1 MASDYI
7 ELRCRS
13 AFSFLD
19 GASSPEELI
28 AAAAANGHGT
38 LALGDVNG
46 VYGAPRFFG
55 AARRA
60 GVRPIVGVE
69 VTLAGPETGGVL
81 RDGQPALPP
90 PPPSAAPSPILLLVE
105 NRRGYQNLCRLLT
118 RAWDGRRKEQGPAA
132 THALLAEHA
141 EGLIALGGAAPRP
154 DLPRLVQIF
163 GPDHVFLEA
172 HRHLDADE
180 ARRVRGAI
188 AQARIAGVGLVATN
202 DVRYATPDRRALHDV
217 LTCARHRATVDDIGR
232 RLPKNAER
240 WLKPPGE
247 MSRLF
252 RDLPAAVRAT
262 RAIADRCEFSLADL
276 GYTFPTFPVPAGETQ
291 QSYLAKLSDAGIT
304 RLYDS
309 DDPLI
314 PKVRAQR
321 ERELAL
327 VGSLDLAGY
336 FLVVWDIVQ
345 FAREHGI
352 LVQGRGSAANS
363 ALCFLLGITCVDP
376 VRSDLLF
383 ERFLSEERARNAT
396 NAADRMPDIDLDLPS
411 GDRREL
417 CIQHVYQK
425 YGARGAA
432 MTANVITY
440 RPRMAVRDVGRA
452 LGFSEDQ
459 LGRISKHLPGS
470 IIDESAALG
479 RYIEI
484 AGFPLTDR
492 RTRLLGELAT
502 SLVDLPR
509 HLGQHSGGMVLCNG
523 RLDEVVPLEPASMP
537 GSVIVQWDKDD
548 CADMGLVK
556 VDLLGLGMMAVLE
569 DIVPMIARHEGVTI
583 DYARLGDDDPAVYAM
598 LQAADTVG
606 TFQVESRAQM
616 ATLPRMK
623 PKCFYDIVVEVAI
636 IRPGPI
642 VGKMLNPYLL
652 RRTGE
657 QRVTYPHP
665 SLEPILKRTLGI
677 PLFQEQLIKM
687 AMVASGFSGGQ
698 ADELR
703 RAMGF
708 KRSQQRMNA
717 IEKDLRAGM
726 QKNGIT
732 GAAQD
737 EIVHGIKSFALYGFP
752 ESHAASFA
760 RLAYHSVYLKAHHPA
775 AFLAALLNNWPM
787 GFYHPAT
794 LVTDAVR
801 HGVTVHP
808 IDVTRSTWLCD
819 LERASTGGAGTSG
832 RTTHAASAR
841 RTAPLAPPAAFGGV
855 DVGDALAVRLG
866 FRYAA
871 GFREATAKR
880 IEAARAARA
889 FSSLAD
895 FEARTGASADELA
908 RLADIGA
915 FGALGGTRRQALWQ
929 VEALGRSGAL
939 FSNIQATEASPLDEM
954 TDAEELSADF
964 HGTGLSTGPHPMTF
978 ARQEMSRAG
987 VLTAAELLRV
997 PDGQRARV
1005 GGVVIVRQHPETAKG
1020 FVFITLEDETGFS
1033 NAIVTPKLFARDREI
1048 IVETN
1053 ALVIEGIVQNQRGVV
1068 AIKADGFTPIGG
1080 RPATI
1085 DVSHDF
1091 H

>member
-19 GASSPEELI
+19 GASSPEDLI
-28 AAAAANGHGT
+28 ATAAANGHGT
-38 LALGDVNG
+38 LALGDAHG
-46 VYGAPRFFG
+46 VYGAPRFFS

-69 VTLAGPETGGVL
+69 VTL
-81 RDGQPALPP
+81 
-90 PPPSAAPSPILLLVE
+90 SPSPVLLLVE
-105 NRRGYQNLCRLLT
+105 SRRGYQNLCRLLT
-118 RAWDGRRKEQGPAA
+118 RAWDGRRKDQGPAV

-141 EGLIALGGAAPRP
+141 EGLIALGGAAPRA
-154 DLPRLVQIF
+154 DLPRLVQSF
-163 GPDHVFLEA
+163 GPDRVFLEA
-172 HRHLDADE
+172 QRHLDADE
-180 ARRVRGAI
+180 ARRGRAAL
-188 AQARIAGVGLVATN
+188 AQARIVGVGVVATN

-217 LTCARHRATVDDIGR
+217 LTCARHGATVDDIGR
-232 RLPKNAER
+232 RLPGNAER
-240 WLKPPGE
+240 WLKPPAE

-252 RDLPAAVRAT
+252 RDLPVAVRAT
-262 RAIADRCEFSLADL
+262 RAIAERCEFTLADL
-276 GYTFPTFPVPAGETQ
+276 GYTFPTYPVPAGETQ
-291 QSYLAKLSDAGIT
+291 QSYLAKLSDAGID
-304 RLYDS
+304 RLYEPG
-309 DDPLI
+309 DPLL

-321 ERELAL
+321 ERELRIID
-327 VGSLDLAGY
+327 SLELAGY

-345 FAREHGI
+345 FARARGI

-363 ALCFLLGITCVDP
+363 AICFLLGITAVDP

-411 GDRREL
+411 GDRREQ
-417 CIQHVYQK
+417 CIQHLYQK

-440 RPRMAVRDVGRA
+440 RPRLALREVGRA

-470 IIDESAALG
+470 IIEENAALG
-479 RYIEI
+479 RYVEI

-502 SLVDLPR
+502 ALLDLPR

-537 GSVIVQWDKDD
+537 GRVIVPWDKDD

-569 DIVPMIARHEGVTI
+569 DVVPMIRRHEGVTI
-583 DYARLGDDDPAVYAM
+583 DYARLPQGDPAVYAM

-623 PKCFYDIVVEVAI
+623 PTCFYDLVVEVAI

-652 RRTGE
+652 RRAGE
-657 QRVTYPHP
+657 QKVTYPHP

-726 QKNGIT
+726 ERNGIT

-760 RLAYHSVYLKAHHPA
+760 LLAYASVYLKAHHPA
-775 AFLAALLNNWPM
+775 AFLCGLLNNWPM

-801 HGVTVHP
+801 HGVAVRP
-808 IDVTRSTWLCD
+808 IDVTCSTWLCE
-819 LERASTGGAGTSG
+819 LEPNDEGEGGK
-832 RTTHAASAR
+832 
-841 RTAPLAPPAAFGGV
+841 
-855 DVGDALAVRLG
+855 AVRLG

-871 GFREATAKR
+871 GFREETAKR
-880 IEAARAARA
+880 IEAARGARA
-889 FSSLAD
+889 FTSLAD
-895 FEARTGASADELA
+895 FAARTGASPDELA

-915 FGALGGTRRQALWQ
+915 FGSLGGTRRQALWQ

-939 FSNIQATEASPLDEM
+939 FATIQNTEASPLDEM
-954 TDAEELSADF
+954 SDAEELTADF
-964 HGTGLSTGPHPMTF
+964 RGTGLSTGPHPMTF
-978 ARQEMSRAG
+978 ARDEMRRAG
-987 VLTAAELLRV
+987 VLTAAELLLV
-997 PDGQRARV
+997 PDGRRTRT

-1033 NAIVTPKLFARDREI
+1033 NAIVTPKLFAQNREI

-1053 ALVIEGIVQNQRGVV
+1053 ALVIEGVVQNQRGVV
-1068 AIKADGFTPIGG
+1068 AIKADHFTPIGG